1 MRAALLV
8 TVLSLAVVSPAV
20 AQDTPI
26 VDVSGGYSLLSSD
39 DETLNGW
46 YATVGGNITGW
57 FALVADVNGHY
68 FSERVEAFDDFPG
81 GKAKFDAI
89 AILGGPRFTFRS
101 GRFAVFAHVKGGV
114 VTFHSKF
121 MGYDD
126 SQSEAA
132 LEAGGGLDVWLAR
145 HVALRVGL
153 DGRAV
158 LFEDEAEGSFRFHA
172 GVVFGLGT
180 R

>member
-1 MRAALLV
+1 LLV
-8 TVLSLAVVSPAV
+8 TLLSLSVVSPAF
-20 AQDTPI
+20 AQHTPI
-26 VDVSGGYSLLSSD
+26 VDVSGGYSLTTDD

-46 YATVGGNITGW
+46 YAAVGGNITRW

-68 FSERVEAFDDFPG
+68 LSEQVPAFDDFPG
-81 GKAKFDAI
+81 GRAKFDAI

-101 GRFAVFAHVKGGV
+101 ERLAVFAHVKGGL
-114 VTFHSKF
+114 VTFHSTF

-132 LEAGGGLDVWLAR
+132 LEAGGGVDVWLAR
-145 HVALRVGL
+145 RVALRVGV

-158 LFEDEAEGSFRFHA
+158 LFEDEPEGAFRFHA